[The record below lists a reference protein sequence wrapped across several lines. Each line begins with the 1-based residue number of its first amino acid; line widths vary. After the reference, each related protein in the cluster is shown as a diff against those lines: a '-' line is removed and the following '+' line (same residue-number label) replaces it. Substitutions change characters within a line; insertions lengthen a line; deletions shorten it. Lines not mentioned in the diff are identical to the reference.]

1 MLLGDA
7 MDIKVYT
14 IEQLIEL
21 IKLGKEK
28 TFYKSGVWLSK
39 RSEILKRDN
48 NECQRCKIKG
58 KYSKA
63 ETVHHIKHLKD
74 YPELA
79 VEDKNLISLCNSC
92 HNEEHPEK
100 TLNFNQ
106 RKVRVIS
113 KEKW

>member
-1 MLLGDA
+1 

-21 IKLGKEK
+21 IKLSKEK
-28 TFYKSGVWLSK
+28 TFYNSAVWISK

-79 VEDKNLISLCNSC
+79 IEDDNLISLCNVC
-92 HNEEHPEK
+92 HNIVHPEK
-100 TLNFNQ
+100 L
-106 RKVRVIS
+106 KIIK
-113 KEKW
+113 KEIVSEERWE